1 MLQGRMSEG
10 HVLAPR
16 KYESLPSLV
25 SLQCPEVA
33 NLPRKKYDRQ
43 PLYNFLYLGVLLS
56 WNKYLHRS
64 LFDGK
69 KEHMLRFGKF
79 CSCLIFNGQPRS
91 SY

>member
-16 KYESLPSLV
+16 KCESLPSLV

-33 NLPRKKYDRQ
+33 CLPRKKYDRQ
-43 PLYNFLYLGVLLS
+43 PLYMFQYFGGNLF
-56 WNKYLHRS
+56 WNRYLHHS

-69 KEHMLRFGKF
+69 TGQLSKF
-79 CSCLIFNGQPRS
+79 
-91 SY
+91 